1 MYFSYNHGEFERL
14 MIFKTRKERR
24 SFLRAVKLSTS
35 YMIYKEQK
43 YKGLIATYDNIV
55 SDNEGHNDSESDTD
69 SFKEPRPAQYAA
81 GSNLATE
88 NPSL

>member
-1 MYFSYNHGEFERL
+1 

-43 YKGLIATYDNIV
+43 YRGLIATYDNIV
-55 SDNEGHNDSESDTD
+55 SDNEGHNDSESDNDDLQTS
-69 SFKEPRPAQYAA
+69 SFMKSEFTQSFSRPNKQKE
-81 GSNLATE
+81 E
-88 NPSL
+88 